1 MALSKKEIEATIQAK
16 GFEPVDISGYKN
28 LTSAIEVR
36 CHAGHTFFTDMK
48 SVRHDSFKCPSCVG
62 ETTSGLRDTPHGTIP
77 SKSGFRII
85 AIDQASQKIGISVYD
100 DGKLVYYHLV
110 EVTGTLP
117 IRLLKIYKFMM
128 DVIIHQWQPNYL
140 VFEDIQ
146 YQDNAL
152 THKTLG
158 MVMGIVILA
167 AEQAQIEH
175 TEVLNKVWQSE
186 FNIGGAT
193 RASQKANVIKRV
205 KEYYDI
211 DVTDD
216 IADAILMGN
225 YAAKKLSHRWEKILF

>member
-28 LTSAIEVR
+28 LSSMIQVR
-36 CHAGHTFFTDMK
+36 CHANHVFYTDMK
-48 SVRHDSFKCPSCVG
+48 SIRKDNFVCPSCVG
-62 ETTSGLRDTPHGTIP
+62 EQTSNLNSNHVLPV
-77 SKSGFRII
+77 KEGFRII

-110 EVTGTLP
+110 EVTGTLSA
-117 IRLLKIYKFMM
+117 RLAKIYKFMREV
-128 DVIIHQWQPNYL
+128 VIGEWHPNYL

-158 MVMGIVILA
+158 MVMGVVILA

-175 TEVLNKVWQSE
+175 TEILNKVWQSE
-186 FNIGGAT
+186 FNIGGAS
-193 RASQKANVIKRV
+193 RPVQKANVIKRV
-205 KEYYDI
+205 KEYYDL

-216 IADAILMGN
+216 VADAILMGK
-225 YAAKKLSHRWEKILF
+225 YAAKKLSHRWERILF